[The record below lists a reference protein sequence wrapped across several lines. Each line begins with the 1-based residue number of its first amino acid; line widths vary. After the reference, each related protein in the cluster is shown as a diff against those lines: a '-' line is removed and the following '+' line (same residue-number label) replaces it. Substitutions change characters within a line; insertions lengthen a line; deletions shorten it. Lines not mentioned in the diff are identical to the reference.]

1 MKQTRFLADI
11 KSISF
16 AKEPLIGKK
25 ITLVVKGFLRDS
37 AWKLGEKS
45 IQIDRDNKVLFLKI
59 PIHRDS
65 NQLAMQVIENFR
77 KEIDLVFP
85 DSGKWLIKCNNI
97 SEEIQVKS

>member
-1 MKQTRFLADI
+1 MKQTKRLADI
-11 KSISF
+11 NSISF

-25 ITLVVKGFLRDS
+25 VTLVVKGFLRDS
-37 AWKLGEKS
+37 AWKLGEES
-45 IQIDRDNKVLFLKI
+45 VQVDRDNKVLFLKI

-85 DSGKWLIKCNNI
+85 DSGKWLIRCNNI
-97 SEEIQVKS
+97 SEEIEVKS